1 MERRMARTRI
11 NLPAA
16 SILTLG
22 FLAGCA
28 ASPAPS
34 PADQSN
40 IASCTAQAD
49 AIYQQD
55 NLNGLARTSQNGLLY
70 APMPNQVFN
79 AQRMGTMN
87 ARDNQINDCVEN
99 GNPNNRPLGGAPLPA
114 PQIIG
119 NP

>member
-11 NLPAA
+11 SLLAA
-16 SILTLG
+16 SILASGL
-22 FLAGCA
+22 LAGCA
-28 ASPAPS
+28 QTPAPS
-34 PADQSN
+34 QADQAN
-40 IASCTAQAD
+40 VASCTAQAD
-49 AIYQQD
+49 AVYQQD

-70 APMPNQVFN
+70 APMPNQVFD

-87 ARDNQINDCVEN
+87 ARDNQISDCVAN
-99 GNPNNRPLGGAPLPA
+99 GNPNNRPLAAAPLPA